1 MTGPP
6 IYGTIKIWRG
16 RGRIQN
22 QERLEMNTAKI
33 KVAVSGAK
41 LAIKS
46 ACKDGLVGIS
56 QFKVDTVISWG
67 WDSMDLTDEEKAEVV
82 RQVKAS
88 AFYKSRHL
96 PQ

>member
-1 MTGPP
+1 
-6 IYGTIKIWRG
+6 
-16 RGRIQN
+16 
-22 QERLEMNTAKI
+22 MNTAKI

-46 ACKDGLVGIS
+46 ACKEGLVGIS
-56 QFKVDTVISWG
+56 QFNIETVISWG
-67 WDSMDLTDEEKAEVV
+67 WSGMDLTDEEKAEVV

-88 AFYKSRHL
+88 VFYKNRNL

>member
-1 MTGPP
+1 
-6 IYGTIKIWRG
+6 
-16 RGRIQN
+16 
-22 QERLEMNTAKI
+22 MNTAKI

-46 ACKDGLVGIS
+46 ACKEGLVGIS
-56 QFKVDTVISWG
+56 QFKVDTVIGWG
-67 WDSMDLTDEEKAEVV
+67 WDGMDLTDEEKAEVV

-88 AFYKSRHL
+88 AFYKNRHL